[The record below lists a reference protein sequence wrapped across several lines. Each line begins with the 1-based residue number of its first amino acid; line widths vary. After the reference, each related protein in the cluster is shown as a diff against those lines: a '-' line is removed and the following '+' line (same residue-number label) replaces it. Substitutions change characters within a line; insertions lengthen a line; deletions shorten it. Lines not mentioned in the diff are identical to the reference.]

1 MKTENDRYKHITTNS
16 RIYDVMAHPAFGD
29 WGHLIFPWD
38 GTSRYSSSMTMKAV
52 PELHLWHTNRNVQSM
67 VDGVNRMI
75 DDRNAG
81 FQVFYDIYTDKEK
94 AADTSKKLTGLFF
107 FRGEPG
113 KPFAVICPGGGFY
126 YVGSLHEG
134 FPLAMELNK
143 SGFNAFVLKY
153 RVGQGETVA
162 SRDLIAAVNYIQAYA
177 AELEVAKENYSLWG
191 GSAGA
196 IMCSNVTYGE
206 GGIRRPQELLSPAAS
221 IIAYTYYAGNP
232 AFTRDD
238 PAAYFIVG
246 TEDWIVPWRDVKER
260 AEEMEAAGIPVECHI
275 LKHTQHGF
283 GVGTGTPAEGWMDQA
298 VSFWRKNMK

>member
-113 KPFAVICPGGGFY
+113 KPFAVIR
-126 YVGSLHEG
+126 
-134 FPLAMELNK
+134 
-143 SGFNAFVLKY
+143 AF
-153 RVGQGETVA
+153 
-162 SRDLIAAVNYIQAYA
+162 
-177 AELEVAKENYSLWG
+177 
-191 GSAGA
+191 
-196 IMCSNVTYGE
+196 
-206 GGIRRPQELLSPAAS
+206 RRQ
-221 IIAYTYYAGNP
+221 T
-232 AFTRDD
+232 
-238 PAAYFIVG
+238 
-246 TEDWIVPWRDVKER
+246 
-260 AEEMEAAGIPVECHI
+260 
-275 LKHTQHGF
+275 
-283 GVGTGTPAEGWMDQA
+283 
-298 VSFWRKNMK
+298 